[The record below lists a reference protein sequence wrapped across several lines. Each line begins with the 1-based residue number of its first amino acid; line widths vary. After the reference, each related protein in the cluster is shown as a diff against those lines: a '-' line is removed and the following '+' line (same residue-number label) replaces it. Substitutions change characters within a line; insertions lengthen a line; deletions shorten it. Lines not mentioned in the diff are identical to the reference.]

1 MNNKIPPKESALK
14 GSLFCLL
21 KEAAN
26 RDIIP
31 VKRAED
37 EENWYVAAS
46 KKVGK
51 GLFAEKDFE
60 VGEELFHAGEKDNN
74 ADLGTDDWE
83 MTEASMATN
92 HGREPNARLVKDGDN
107 LAVVA
112 LKPINADDEVF
123 VSYYQVTHAIGP
135 GSRLVHN
142 GKPVPVRSVDEIEKW
157 AAQERIDWAG
167 LVHGNA

>member
-1 MNNKIPPKESALK
+1 VNNKIPPKEAALK

-26 RDIIP
+26 REIIP
-31 VKRAED
+31 IKKAED

-51 GLFAEKDFE
+51 GLFADKDFE
-60 VGEELFHAGEKDNN
+60 AGEEVFHAGDKDGNES
-74 ADLGTDDWE
+74 GTDDWE

-92 HGREPNARLVKDGDN
+92 HGREPNVSVIKDGDN
-107 LAVVA
+107 LSAVA
-112 LKPINADDEVF
+112 DKTIKADDEIF
-123 VSYYQVTHAIGP
+123 ASYYQVTNAIGP

-142 GKPVPVRSVDEIEKW
+142 GKPVPTKTVDDIEKW